1 MKTIID
7 SVILNKRIS
16 SLLKIIGSISLMV
29 SVVVIIVLYIQ
40 NKDLKEQLTLQNS
53 QLKMQLQNNQEE
65 AVEPIEENLIKER
78 EINYFV
84 ENILPQYPHLK
95 SVSTDLILNIYTY
108 TLKGLEDQS
117 SGWLVETADNGSRSY
132 YLVSSL
138 VQKKLEDVMVPYV
151 GESAVCT
158 LTQVVTTG
166 NEKRLNRNLSDKNG
180 YIVIAGEN
188 CETYGGGNSVSI
200 FSLSTGEKI
209 KLTGNFNVRGTTW
222 KGTTFSGTATGKLIG
237 IFGVNNPQIV
247 VSYGDDSWEGSVEEV
262 RQIAFFDLQTG
273 KLIRVQNFE

>member
-117 SGWLVETADNGSRSY
+117 SGWLVETAGNGT
-132 YLVSSL
+132 
-138 VQKKLEDVMVPYV
+138 QLEP
-151 GESAVCT
+151 
-158 LTQVVTTG
+158 
-166 NEKRLNRNLSDKNG
+166 
-180 YIVIAGEN
+180 I
-188 CETYGGGNSVSI
+188 
-200 FSLSTGEKI
+200 
-209 KLTGNFNVRGTTW
+209 
-222 KGTTFSGTATGKLIG
+222 
-237 IFGVNNPQIV
+237 
-247 VSYGDDSWEGSVEEV
+247 
-262 RQIAFFDLQTG
+262 
-273 KLIRVQNFE
+273 